1 MAAWTSVEEDVC
13 LCSRGVPA
21 NRVNFADLG
30 TCLYTNSK
38 QNLDGTNE
46 TTLKNTVMCRS
57 LERSLLAL
65 NS

>member
-30 TCLYTNSK
+30 TCLYTNS
-38 QNLDGTNE
+38 
-46 TTLKNTVMCRS
+46 
-57 LERSLLAL
+57 
-65 NS
+65 